1 MAEAR
6 RFTRIPYQSEVL
18 MNAKGQWFRGM
29 SENLSLYGV
38 YVISSSRVEIDSV
51 VELTISLPP
60 ADTTSDEEYIDV
72 NGIVVRQDENGI
84 ACEFREVEV
93 DAFINLKNVI
103 SSQCENRSLVMDEFY
118 HYLARKELLAS

>member
-6 RFTRIPYQSEVL
+6 RFTRIQYQSEVL
-18 MNAKGQWFRGM
+18 MNAKGQWLRGM

-38 YVISSSRVEIDSV
+38 YVRSSSKFEIDSV

-60 ADTTSDEEYIDV
+60 AMTTSDEEYIDV
-72 NGIVVRQDENGI
+72 NGIVVRQDENGFG
-84 ACEFREVEV
+84 CEFREVGV

-118 HYLARKELLAS
+118 HYLARKELQAS

>member
-38 YVISSSRVEIDSV
+38 YVRSSSMFEIDSV
-51 VELTISLPP
+51 VELTISLPQEM
-60 ADTTSDEEYIDV
+60 TTSVEEYIDV

>member
-18 MNAKGQWFRGM
+18 MNSKGQWFKGM

-38 YVISSSRVEIDSV
+38 YVRSSSRFEIDSV
-51 VELTISLPP
+51 VELTISLPSTM
-60 ADTTSDEEYIDV
+60 TTSNEEYIDV
-72 NGIVVRQDENGI
+72 NGIVVRQDESGI